1 MNEKLNVSCRY
12 FNLIK
17 YSKVLVL
24 KNSEG
29 VEFTGGIAIKTKKS
43 QTHLPRINPKY
54 ETIDFSVESI
64 W

>member
-1 MNEKLNVSCRY
+1 MNEKLNARFSY

-17 YSKVLVL
+17 YSKVLNL
-24 KNSEG
+24 KISEG
-29 VEFTGGIAIKTKKS
+29 ADFTGGIAIKTKKS
-43 QTHLPRINPKY
+43 QIHLPRINPKY